1 MSIGT
6 AEKRGNLVFVHDG
19 EGLLRFVRIG
29 AVYAQTGNSVSI
41 QRDGMITT
49 FDEAGHEIEKARLI
63 GNDIAPAR
71 QMLRQAVG
79 AR

>member
-29 AVYAQTGNSVSI
+29 AIFAQTRNSVSI
-41 QRDGMITT
+41 ERGGMITT
-49 FDEAGHEIEKARLI
+49 FDETGREIEEARLV
-63 GNDIAPAR
+63 GNDVAPAR
-71 QMLRQAVG
+71 PVLRQAVG

>member
-29 AVYAQTGNSVSI
+29 AIFAQTRNSVSI
-41 QRDGMITT
+41 ERGGMITT
-49 FDEAGHEIEKARLI
+49 FEETGREIEEARLV
-63 GNDIAPAR
+63 GNDVAPAR
-71 QMLRQAVG
+71 PVLRQAVG

>member
-29 AVYAQTGNSVSI
+29 AVYAQTRNSVSI
-41 QRDGMITT
+41 ER
-49 FDEAGHEIEKARLI
+49 
-63 GNDIAPAR
+63 
-71 QMLRQAVG
+71 
-79 AR
+79 